1 MARTKDFDPQTA
13 LGAAVAL
20 FWRNGYARTSTED
33 LVREL
38 GIARASLYAT
48 FGSKRALYLAALD
61 RYLAGADGR
70 RPEDLVET
78 ADSGLAAIRSLLESA
93 VSMPG
98 QGVPPGC
105 FSTNATV
112 EHGDTDAEIAARLE
126 ANRRRMEEV
135 FRQALDRA
143 RREGDLGAAVDT
155 GAAAAL
161 LGTVLNGLQVLAR
174 AGDGQRQ
181 RMATSIDAALALV
194 GSRPVGG

>member
-13 LGAAVAL
+13 LGAAMRL

-33 LVREL
+33 LVQEL

-61 RYLAGADGR
+61 RYLAGEDGR
-70 RPEDLVET
+70 RPENLVE
-78 ADSGLAAIRSLLESA
+78 AAGSGLSAVRLILQSA

-98 QGVPPGC
+98 QGLPPGC

-112 EHGDTDAEIAARLE
+112 EHGDGDAEIAARLE
-126 ANRRRMEEV
+126 ANRRRMEAV
-135 FRQALDRA
+135 FRQALERA
-143 RREGDLGAAVDT
+143 RREGELGAAVDT
-155 GAAAAL
+155 EAAAAL

-174 AGDGQRQ
+174 AGDGQRE
-181 RMATSIDAALALV
+181 RMATSIDAAVAMV
-194 GSRPVGG
+194 GSRPDGG